1 MLLGNPT
8 AGYTDESA
16 GISGAVQHHFPV
28 SGAVKVETDCTA
40 VVGAAH
46 DRAGIAGRSE
56 TLRDCLVDG
65 HVAGLIEIA
74 CQRDIRAGGDN
85 TADTN
90 QSDIPVGIRH
100 PDLARDRG

>member
-28 SGAVKVETDCTA
+28 CGAVKVETGRAA

-56 TLRDCLVDG
+56 TLRNCLVDG
-65 HVAGLIEIA
+65 HVADLIEIT
-74 CQRDIRAGGDN
+74 CQRDIRAGGDD
-85 TADTN
+85 TADAN
-90 QSDIPVGIRH
+90 QSDMPIGIRH
-100 PDLARDRG
+100 LDPARDRG

>member
-16 GISGAVQHHFPV
+16 GISGAVQHHFPLRR
-28 SGAVKVETDCTA
+28 AVKVETGRTA

-56 TLRDCLVDG
+56 TLRDCLGDG
-65 HVAGLIEIA
+65 HVAGLSEIA
-74 CQRDIRAGGDN
+74 CQRDIRAGGDD
-85 TADTN
+85 TADAN
-90 QSDIPVGIRH
+90 QSDMPIGVRH
-100 PDLARDRG
+100 LDLARDRG

>member
-1 MLLGNPT
+1 MLRGNPT

-28 SGAVKVETDCTA
+28 CGAVKVETGRAA

-65 HVAGLIEIA
+65 CVAGLIEIA
-74 CQRDIRAGGDN
+74 CQRDIRAGGDD
-85 TADTN
+85 TADAN

-100 PDLARDRG
+100 LDPARDRG